1 MVIQKD
7 VTERSHHKVIR
18 KSFQRLILTHSYSRN
33 TTYAITLTLL
43 ELDVNTPD
51 HRGLELCDRP
61 LASRPRSYAMQDD
74 TTKTRAAYNDFF
86 TMWKDA
92 DSDTPS

>member
-43 ELDVNTPD
+43 ELDVNPGPSRTGIVRQAHLPIS
-51 HRGLELCDRP
+51 
-61 LASRPRSYAMQDD
+61 ASLLRHARRHHENPCRLQ
-74 TTKTRAAYNDFF
+74 
-86 TMWKDA
+86 
-92 DSDTPS
+92 